1 MLTIRRGFTS
11 VRTAKTFTAAAKV
24 SRVDC
29 FPWYPLP
36 FMNDSIDVR
45 PRHIH
50 YLTSNTLKKPSIK
63 LVKICSK
70 CNQKISLSDRKKHR
84 CSSTSLSHSVYKR
97 KTNAHTQQTTTHST
111 PTFQQHVRDH
121 ALNAK
126 VDVHCPY
133 CVMHSSSRPI
143 ERRSMKTSQST
154 VHDAEVAMDRLK
166 QANRPS
172 KTLPLYSL
180 STSKPPMKLEF
191 NKKHNL
197 QDQLQVSMVACVVD
211 PKQSSKLESGKMN
224 H

>member
-1 MLTIRRGFTS
+1 
-11 VRTAKTFTAAAKV
+11 
-24 SRVDC
+24 
-29 FPWYPLP
+29 
-36 FMNDSIDVR
+36 MNDSIDVR